1 MIFNKEQERVLWQV
15 GSYLAEK
22 GLPLGFLNSER
33 FNPSFKA
40 EGRVSMLLERLRQTA
55 LKELPYEIG
64 SSKAFSDL
72 KFALWLLSNTYAYV
86 VTSPYHSKDLQGFNL
101 GQQEV
106 RLGSLNLTLL
116 EQAVSV
122 SDRQK
127 SSLKKIYEGFGDSL
141 NSGLLPFP
149 SISLSKDKL
158 TFPRKQVS
166 FLDSEY
172 MVLPVSV
179 VNGYVST
186 LKERSKEGIITID
199 AHRVGGAL
207 REFNLTSKSRI
218 ALELYTDTLLLED
231 FETVGFELTPVIT
244 YQESKLKLMKGLS
257 RLLLTFYD
265 LGIAESE
272 YPQRQLSLSRIE
284 KITYL
289 SPEEEEAKLRQ
300 LKRYSLMSETD
311 MVRQINH
318 LAKSWSSEEQAAF
331 LVDSLARL
339 KRLSGIDTSVSSY
352 TVGSIIEFQLRFSEC
367 IEYYSTAY
375 LRVVYD
381 MIQEESERFN
391 FITGRKAEV
400 EVVSPV
406 VSESFEIPSELD
418 FG

>member
-1 MIFNKEQERVLWQV
+1 M
-15 GSYLAEK
+15 
-22 GLPLGFLNSER
+22 
-33 FNPSFKA
+33 
-40 EGRVSMLLERLRQTA
+40 
-55 LKELPYEIG
+55 
-64 SSKAFSDL
+64 
-72 KFALWLLSNTYAYV
+72 
-86 VTSPYHSKDLQGFNL
+86 
-101 GQQEV
+101 
-106 RLGSLNLTLL
+106 
-116 EQAVSV
+116 

-257 RLLLTFYD
+257 RLLLTF
-265 LGIAESE
+265 
-272 YPQRQLSLSRIE
+272 
-284 KITYL
+284 
-289 SPEEEEAKLRQ
+289 
-300 LKRYSLMSETD
+300 
-311 MVRQINH
+311 
-318 LAKSWSSEEQAAF
+318 WC
-331 LVDSLARL
+331 
-339 KRLSGIDTSVSSY
+339 
-352 TVGSIIEFQLRFSEC
+352 GS
-367 IEYYSTAY
+367 
-375 LRVVYD
+375 
-381 MIQEESERFN
+381 
-391 FITGRKAEV
+391 
-400 EVVSPV
+400 
-406 VSESFEIPSELD
+406 
-418 FG
+418 

>member
-1 MIFNKEQERVLWQV
+1 MVFNKEQERVLWQV

-40 EGRVSMLLERLRQTA
+40 EGRVALLLERLRQTA

-64 SSKAFSDL
+64 SSIAVSDL
-72 KFALWLLSNTYAYV
+72 KFALWLLSNTYA
-86 VTSPYHSKDLQGFNL
+86 YHSKDLQGFNL

-186 LKERSKEGIITID
+186 LKERSRKGIITID

-231 FETVGFELTPVIT
+231 FETVGFELVPVIT

-318 LAKSWSSEEQAAF
+318 LAKSWSSEEQTAF

-339 KRLSGIDTSVSSY
+339 KRLSGINTSVSSY

-381 MIQEESERFN
+381 MIQEEPERFN

-406 VSESFEIPSELD
+406 VSDSFEIPSELD